1 MAQASDYPVTFA
13 YGATD
18 GVYYG
23 PNGSIGPYHRGDD
36 RAMPTGTPVIVNG
49 VQIGLSGSTGASSG
63 PHLHIGKWT
72 SVDVNPQGRGFTFA
86 SATVHSTGFDSTN
99 GNWVKVSAEG
109 YIWVYLHLSRIDVSA
124 GKVLTQGATTMGLDL
139 GQARVLAHGVLGRN
153 GFDGR
158 PNALNGDCDADLNKN
173 HVGKDAYAKIWEM
186 YNSGEAVNFRNSTNG
201 AYAERD
207 RLRTDLSI
215 MTQDRD
221 GLIGKLDTANK
232 TIADQTSTIGSLQQ
246 QVNDLTVKNTQLQT
260 ENDELNKK
268 LASIGD
274 AASNLS
280 GLELIKLGLIKIWK
294 DIGSK

>member
-1 MAQASDYPVTFA
+1 MQRPSLGAITTPFGQVAGYPLNNGFHQGVDFSPYPDPYIYAPEDGA
-13 YGATD
+13 YRLYPNNGTLGNAIHMWVGNRHHAFGHTSEYLITDNQTVRRGTRIAKMGATGAAD
-18 GVYYG
+18 GV
-23 PNGSIGPYHRGDD
+23 
-36 RAMPTGTPVIVNG
+36 
-49 VQIGLSGSTGASSG
+49 
-63 PHLHIGKWT
+63 HLHWALAINNSLVDPLSQVNEAFIG
-72 SVDVNPQGRGFTFA
+72 
-86 SATVHSTGFDSTN
+86 
-99 GNWVKVSAEG
+99 
-109 YIWVYLHLSRIDVSA
+109 
-124 GKVLTQGATTMGLDL
+124 GANMGLDL
-139 GQARVLAHGVLGRN
+139 GQARVLAHGILGRN

-186 YNSGEAVNFRNSTNG
+186 YNSGEAVNFRNSTNV

-221 GLIGKLDTANK
+221 GLIGKLDSANK

-246 QVNDLTVKNTQLQT
+246 QVNDLTVKNTQLQA